1 MSGKRKYLLIVA
13 SLAALIVFAA
23 CSEEQVPTREP
34 ITFNP
39 TEAPVVARAGVEQE
53 SSSEVDAE
61 LARVAAGEQLF
72 NDNGCSACHST
83 GADKRVGP
91 GLKGI
96 YERAATRTS
105 LDADAYI
112 EESLRQPGAFFA
124 DDLPAVMPSFD
135 RFNDDEI
142 QNLIAYLKTLE

>member
-13 SLAALIVFAA
+13 SLTVLIVIAA

-61 LARVAAGEQLF
+61 LARVAAGEQIF

-83 GADKRVGP
+83 GTDKRVGP
-91 GLKGI
+91 GLKGV

-112 EESLRQPGAFFA
+112 EESLRQPGVFLA

-135 RFNDDEI
+135 RFNNDEV